1 MATLESTL
9 SRVVPGILGRHDYK
23 IIGEL
28 VAPNS
33 KVLDLGC
40 GEGELLDWLVHNKNV
55 QARGVEI
62 APERVRKCV
71 ARGLSVFQGDIDQGL
86 ADYPDQCFDYV
97 ILSQTMQE
105 TYRPRD
111 VLEEMGRV
119 AKHMIV
125 AFPNFARWSVPFSL
139 MTSGRAPKTSHLPY
153 EWYNSPNIHFVTI
166 IDFEE
171 TLQKLGF
178 EVERSYFLL
187 HGRRV
192 SVLPNLRAEI
202 AVYLITSHRTT
213 STVSGS

>member
-1 MATLESTL
+1 MSTLEATL
-9 SRVVPGILGRHDYK
+9 SRTVPRVLGRRDYK

-28 VAPNS
+28 VEEDS

-40 GEGELLDWLVHNKNV
+40 GEGELLDWLVAKKNV

-62 APERVRKCV
+62 APEQVRKCV

-105 TYRPRD
+105 TYRPYN
-111 VLEEMGRV
+111 VLAEMGRV

-125 AFPNFARWSVPFSL
+125 AFPNFARWSVPLSL
-139 MTSGRAPKTSHLPY
+139 MVSGRAPKTRHLPY
-153 EWYNSPNIHFVTI
+153 EWHDSPNIHFVTI

-171 TLQKLGF
+171 TLRKLGLQI
-178 EVERSYFLL
+178 ERSYFLL
-187 HGRRV
+187 RGRKIRI
-192 SVLPNLRAEI
+192 LPNLRSEI
-202 AVYLITSHRTT
+202 AVYLITRQNVT
-213 STVSGS
+213 SV

>member
-1 MATLESTL
+1 MATLESTS

-28 VAPNS
+28 VEPNS

-40 GEGELLDWLVHNKNV
+40 GGGELLDWLVENKNV

-62 APERVRKCV
+62 ASELVRKCV
-71 ARGLSVFQGDIDQGL
+71 ARGLSVFQGDINQGL

-139 MTSGRAPKTSHLPY
+139 MVSGRAPKTRHLPY
-153 EWYNSPNIHFVTI
+153 EWYDSPNTHFVTI

-178 EVERSYFLL
+178 KIERSYFLL

-202 AVYLITSHRTT
+202 SVYLLTSHRTT